1 MDIPKLSVTIITIN
15 EEKTGAY
22 GISFDNTSI

>member
-1 MDIPKLSVTIITIN
+1 MDIPELSVTIITFN

-22 GISFDNTSI
+22 GISFDNTAI